1 MDPLRLSGFT
11 GRKRSA
17 TLLGHL
23 TDVPFFVNENIGQK
37 ILSKDLEN
45 IVKKVASGKTL
56 TSAERSLVEKAY
68 GTSGDVKFAKTIVEL
83 SEILGVSRKTIVRL
97 RKLKGSPKPCSDGRH
112 NVAKWRDFV
121 RKHDLKEPDSPEDE
135 ELKTRKLLA
144 EVKQAEIK
152 PEHYHKKG
160 ALAAPRQPD
169 RVNFFKES
177 DISQFYIV
185 QGRKYDP
192 KELDIIEKQVNVPI
206 KRAIQRKYYTPEK
219 KAILDT
225 LRKQKKVKEFREIAE
240 KIKQD
245 IAFDWNA
252 NPNKIYMTEEK
263 RNAYI
268 NEGGIH
274 HLDKEYTVFGE
285 VIEGF
290 EVIDKIAALP
300 TDGNDRPITDVRIK
314 VRILSE

>member
-1 MDPLRLSGFT
+1 MKKGENMKKFFCVLCGICLFYMGYAQEKEVKAVIET
-11 GRKRSA
+11 N
-17 TLLGHL
+17 LG
-23 TDVPFFVNENIGQK
+23 NM
-37 ILSKDLEN
+37 
-45 IVKKVASGKTL
+45 IVKLYNDTPNH
-56 TSAERSLVEKAY
+56 R
-68 GTSGDVKFAKTIVEL
+68 DNF
-83 SEILGVSRKTIVRL
+83 VRL
-97 RKLKGSPKPCSDGRH
+97 TKAGHYDGSLFYRVIKNFVIQGGSSDSKKAIKGAAIGYGKPIVID
-112 NVAKWRDFV
+112 
-121 RKHDLKEPDSPEDE
+121 
-135 ELKTRKLLA
+135 
-144 EVKQAEIK
+144 AEIK

-252 NPNKIYMTEEK
+252 NPNKIYMPEEK

>member
-1 MDPLRLSGFT
+1 MKKGENMKKFFCVLCGICLFYMGYAQEKEVKAVIET
-11 GRKRSA
+11 N
-17 TLLGHL
+17 LG
-23 TDVPFFVNENIGQK
+23 NM
-37 ILSKDLEN
+37 
-45 IVKKVASGKTL
+45 IVKLYNDTPNH
-56 TSAERSLVEKAY
+56 R
-68 GTSGDVKFAKTIVEL
+68 DNF
-83 SEILGVSRKTIVRL
+83 VRL
-97 RKLKGSPKPCSDGRH
+97 AKAGHSDGSLFYRVIK
-112 NVAKWRDFV
+112 NFV
-121 RKHDLKEPDSPEDE
+121 IQGGSSDSKKAIKGAAIGYGKPIVID
-135 ELKTRKLLA
+135 
-144 EVKQAEIK
+144 AEIK

-252 NPNKIYMTEEK
+252 NPNKIYMPEEK

>member
-1 MDPLRLSGFT
+1 MKKGENMKKFFCVLCGICLFYMGYAQEKEVKAVIET
-11 GRKRSA
+11 N
-17 TLLGHL
+17 LG
-23 TDVPFFVNENIGQK
+23 NM
-37 ILSKDLEN
+37 
-45 IVKKVASGKTL
+45 IVKLYNDT
-56 TSAERSLVEKAY
+56 
-68 GTSGDVKFAKTIVEL
+68 
-83 SEILGVSRKTIVRL
+83 
-97 RKLKGSPKPCSDGRH
+97 PNH
-112 NVAKWRDFV
+112 RDNFV
-121 RKHDLKEPDSPEDE
+121 RPAKAGHYDGSLFYRVIKNFVIQGGSSDSKKAIKGAAIGYGKPIVID
-135 ELKTRKLLA
+135 
-144 EVKQAEIK
+144 AEIK

-252 NPNKIYMTEEK
+252 NPNKIYMPEEK

>member
-1 MDPLRLSGFT
+1 MKKLIIFICSCCWILNGFT
-11 GRKRSA
+11 QEKEVKAVIETNLGNMTVKLYNDTPTHRDNFIRLAKA
-17 TLLGHL
+17 GHYDGTLFYR
-23 TDVPFFVNENIGQK
+23 VIKNFVIQGG
-37 ILSKDLEN
+37 SSD
-45 IVKKVASGKTL
+45 
-56 TSAERSLVEKAY
+56 
-68 GTSGDVKFAKTIVEL
+68 
-83 SEILGVSRKTIVRL
+83 SRKAI
-97 RKLKGSPKPCSDGRH
+97 KGQAIGYGKPLVID
-112 NVAKWRDFV
+112 
-121 RKHDLKEPDSPEDE
+121 
-135 ELKTRKLLA
+135 
-144 EVKQAEIK
+144 AEIK
-152 PEHYHKKG
+152 PEHFHKKG

-192 KELDIIEKQVNVPI
+192 KELDILEKQINVPI
-206 KRAIQRKYYTPEK
+206 RKAIQRKYYTPEK

-252 NPNKIYMTEEK
+252 NPNKIYMPEEK

>member
-1 MDPLRLSGFT
+1 MKKGENMKKFFCVLCGICLFYMGYAQEKEVKAVIET
-11 GRKRSA
+11 N
-17 TLLGHL
+17 LG
-23 TDVPFFVNENIGQK
+23 NM
-37 ILSKDLEN
+37 
-45 IVKKVASGKTL
+45 IVKLYNDTPNH
-56 TSAERSLVEKAY
+56 R
-68 GTSGDVKFAKTIVEL
+68 DNF
-83 SEILGVSRKTIVRL
+83 VRL
-97 RKLKGSPKPCSDGRH
+97 AKDGHYDGSLFYRVIKNFVIQGGSSDSKKAIKGAAIGYGKPIVID
-112 NVAKWRDFV
+112 
-121 RKHDLKEPDSPEDE
+121 
-135 ELKTRKLLA
+135 
-144 EVKQAEIK
+144 AEIK

-252 NPNKIYMTEEK
+252 NPNKIYMPEEK

>member
-1 MDPLRLSGFT
+1 MKKGENMKKFFCVLCGICLFYMGYAQEKEVKAVIET
-11 GRKRSA
+11 N
-17 TLLGHL
+17 LG
-23 TDVPFFVNENIGQK
+23 NM
-37 ILSKDLEN
+37 
-45 IVKKVASGKTL
+45 IVKLYNDTPNH
-56 TSAERSLVEKAY
+56 R
-68 GTSGDVKFAKTIVEL
+68 DNF
-83 SEILGVSRKTIVRL
+83 VRL
-97 RKLKGSPKPCSDGRH
+97 AKAGHYDGSLIYRVIKNLVIKGGSSDSKKAIKGAAIGYGKPIVID
-112 NVAKWRDFV
+112 
-121 RKHDLKEPDSPEDE
+121 
-135 ELKTRKLLA
+135 
-144 EVKQAEIK
+144 AEIK

-252 NPNKIYMTEEK
+252 NPNKIYMPEEK

>member
-1 MDPLRLSGFT
+1 MKKGENMKKFFCVLCGICLFYMGYAQEKEVKAVIET
-11 GRKRSA
+11 N
-17 TLLGHL
+17 LG
-23 TDVPFFVNENIGQK
+23 NM
-37 ILSKDLEN
+37 
-45 IVKKVASGKTL
+45 IVKLYNDTPNH
-56 TSAERSLVEKAY
+56 R
-68 GTSGDVKFAKTIVEL
+68 DNF
-83 SEILGVSRKTIVRL
+83 VRL
-97 RKLKGSPKPCSDGRH
+97 AKAGHYDGSLFYRVIKNFVIQGGSSDSKKAIKGAAIGYGKPIVID
-112 NVAKWRDFV
+112 
-121 RKHDLKEPDSPEDE
+121 
-135 ELKTRKLLA
+135 
-144 EVKQAEIK
+144 AEIK

-240 KIKQD
+240 KIKSNGLTEAVNRDRQTKLAAVN
-245 IAFDWNA
+245 ILY
-252 NPNKIYMTEEK
+252 KIYMPEEK

>member
-1 MDPLRLSGFT
+1 MKKGENMKKFFCVLCGICLFYMGYAQEKEVKAVIET
-11 GRKRSA
+11 N
-17 TLLGHL
+17 LG
-23 TDVPFFVNENIGQK
+23 NM
-37 ILSKDLEN
+37 
-45 IVKKVASGKTL
+45 IVKLYNDTPNH
-56 TSAERSLVEKAY
+56 R
-68 GTSGDVKFAKTIVEL
+68 DNF
-83 SEILGVSRKTIVRL
+83 VRL
-97 RKLKGSPKPCSDGRH
+97 AKAGHYDGSLFYRVIKAIKGAAIGYGKPIVID
-112 NVAKWRDFV
+112 
-121 RKHDLKEPDSPEDE
+121 
-135 ELKTRKLLA
+135 
-144 EVKQAEIK
+144 AEIK

-252 NPNKIYMTEEK
+252 NPNKIYMPEEK

>member
-1 MDPLRLSGFT
+1 MKKGENMKKFFCVLCGICLFYMGYAQEKEVKAVIET
-11 GRKRSA
+11 N
-17 TLLGHL
+17 LG
-23 TDVPFFVNENIGQK
+23 NM
-37 ILSKDLEN
+37 
-45 IVKKVASGKTL
+45 IVKLYNDTPNH
-56 TSAERSLVEKAY
+56 R
-68 GTSGDVKFAKTIVEL
+68 DNF
-83 SEILGVSRKTIVRL
+83 VRL
-97 RKLKGSPKPCSDGRH
+97 AKAGHYDGRLFYRVIK
-112 NVAKWRDFV
+112 NFV
-121 RKHDLKEPDSPEDE
+121 IQGGSSDSKKAIKGAAIGYGKPIVID
-135 ELKTRKLLA
+135 
-144 EVKQAEIK
+144 AEIK

-252 NPNKIYMTEEK
+252 NPNKIYMPEEK

>member
-1 MDPLRLSGFT
+1 MKKGENMKKFFCVLCGICLFYMGYAQEKEVKAVIET
-11 GRKRSA
+11 N
-17 TLLGHL
+17 LG
-23 TDVPFFVNENIGQK
+23 NM
-37 ILSKDLEN
+37 
-45 IVKKVASGKTL
+45 IVKLYNDTPNRRDNFVRLAKAGHY
-56 TSAERSLVEKAY
+56 AGSLVFRVIKNFVIQGGSSDSKKAIKGAAIGY
-68 GTSGDVKFAKTIVEL
+68 GKPIV
-83 SEILGVSRKTIVRL
+83 I
-97 RKLKGSPKPCSDGRH
+97 D
-112 NVAKWRDFV
+112 
-121 RKHDLKEPDSPEDE
+121 
-135 ELKTRKLLA
+135 
-144 EVKQAEIK
+144 AEIK

-252 NPNKIYMTEEK
+252 NPNKIYMPEEK

-274 HLDKEYTVFGE
+274 LLDKEYTVIGE

-290 EVIDKIAALP
+290 EVIEKIAALP

>member
-1 MDPLRLSGFT
+1 MKKGENMKKFFCVLCGICLFYMGYAQEKEVKAVIET
-11 GRKRSA
+11 N
-17 TLLGHL
+17 LG
-23 TDVPFFVNENIGQK
+23 NM
-37 ILSKDLEN
+37 
-45 IVKKVASGKTL
+45 IVKLYNDTPNH
-56 TSAERSLVEKAY
+56 R
-68 GTSGDVKFAKTIVEL
+68 DHF
-83 SEILGVSRKTIVRL
+83 VRL
-97 RKLKGSPKPCSDGRH
+97 AKAGHYDGSLFYRVIKNFVIQGGSSDSKKAIKGAAIGYGKPIVID
-112 NVAKWRDFV
+112 
-121 RKHDLKEPDSPEDE
+121 
-135 ELKTRKLLA
+135 
-144 EVKQAEIK
+144 AEIK

-252 NPNKIYMTEEK
+252 NPNKIYMPEEK
-263 RNAYI
+263 QNAYI